1 MNMDTVQQMVHFTDA
16 NFNAEVLESHQPVL
30 VDFWAPWCGPC
41 HVLTPTIEK
50 LAIQYDGSV
59 KVGKVNVD
67 ENPEA
72 AGTYR
77 ILSIPTVLLF
87 KDGQVVDR
95 IIGAHP
101 LQRYEQALAK
111 VKE

>member
-1 MNMDTVQQMVHFTDA
+1 MRGEPGAFIGCWSEI
-16 NFNAEVLESHQPVL
+16 FNRPSLQVRDH
-30 VDFWAPWCGPC
+30 
-41 HVLTPTIEK
+41 PT
-50 LAIQYDGSV
+50 LHCPIQYDGAV

>member
-1 MNMDTVQQMVHFTDA
+1 MNMDTLQQMVHFTDA
-16 NFNAEVLESHQPVL
+16 NFNTEVLESTQPVL

-41 HVLTPTIEK
+41 HVLAPTIEK

-59 KVGKVNVD
+59 KIGKVNVD
-67 ENPEA
+67 ENLEA
-72 AGTYR
+72 AGTYG
-77 ILSIPTVLLF
+77 IQSIPTVMLF

-95 IIGAHP
+95 IIGVQP

-111 VKE
+111 VKG

>member
-1 MNMDTVQQMVHFTDA
+1 M
-16 NFNAEVLESHQPVL
+16 
-30 VDFWAPWCGPC
+30 
-41 HVLTPTIEK
+41 
-50 LAIQYDGSV
+50 

-67 ENPEA
+67 ENLEA
-72 AGTYR
+72 AGTHG
-77 ILSIPTVLLF
+77 IQSIPTVMLF

-95 IIGAHP
+95 IIGVQP

>member
-1 MNMDTVQQMVHFTDA
+1 MSVDTLQNIDHFTEA
-16 NFNAEVLESHQPVL
+16 KFNVEVLESHQPVL

-41 HVLTPTIEK
+41 HVLAPTIEK

>member
-1 MNMDTVQQMVHFTDA
+1 MNVDTLQHIDHFTDA

-41 HVLTPTIEK
+41 HVLAPTIEK
-50 LAIQYDGSV
+50 LAIQYEGSV

-77 ILSIPTVLLF
+77 IQSIPTVMLF

-95 IIGAHP
+95 IIGVQR

>member
-1 MNMDTVQQMVHFTDA
+1 MSVDTLQHIDHFTDA

-41 HVLTPTIEK
+41 HLLAPTIEK

-87 KDGQVVDR
+87 KDGQVVYR

>member
-1 MNMDTVQQMVHFTDA
+1 MAVSEINDT
-16 NFNAEVLESHQPVL
+16 NFEMEVLQSSEPVL

-41 HVLTPTIEK
+41 HVLAPTIEK

-67 ENPEA
+67 ENLEA
-72 AGTYR
+72 AETYG
-77 ILSIPTVLLF
+77 IQSIPTVMLF
-87 KDGQVVDR
+87 KNGQVVDR
-95 IIGAHP
+95 IIGVQP

>member
-1 MNMDTVQQMVHFTDA
+1 MNMNTVQQMVHFTDA

-41 HVLTPTIEK
+41 HVLAPTIEK

-72 AGTYR
+72 AGTYG
-77 ILSIPTVLLF
+77 IQSIPTVTLF
-87 KDGQVVDR
+87 KNGQVVDR
-95 IIGAHP
+95 MIGVQP
-101 LQRYEQALAK
+101 LPRYEQALAK

>member
-1 MNMDTVQQMVHFTDA
+1 MNMDTLQHIDHFTDA
-16 NFNAEVLESHQPVL
+16 NFNAEVLESTQPVL

-41 HVLTPTIEK
+41 HVLAPTIEK

-72 AGTYR
+72 AGTYK
-77 ILSIPTVLLF
+77 IQSIPTVMLF

-95 IIGAHP
+95 IIGVQP
-101 LQRYEQALAK
+101 LQRYEQALEK